1 LLVATITGERAIS
14 AFVADAVGSGALLVA
29 RYGDVPVGFA
39 LVGEGI
45 LETVYV
51 ESAYRRRGLA
61 RELVSAVIA
70 SQRDVLDAYALPGD
84 RATKSLYEA
93 FGWKARLL
101 TMRAE

>member
-1 LLVATITGERAIS
+1 LLVATITGERAIA
-14 AFVADAVGSGALLVA
+14 AFVADVVGSGALLVA

-39 LVGEGI
+39 LVAQGV
-45 LETVYV
+45 LETVFV
-51 ESAYRRRGLA
+51 QSAYRRRGVA
-61 RELVSAVIA
+61 RQLVSAVIA